1 MILAAADDLALVFS
15 VCDLGEVDPLG
26 QAISLLLATCLQ
38 LESCDLQPAL
48 HQGILLG
55 ANIILI
61 QPQTFDPHRLSQGT
75 SILP

>member
-15 VCDLGEVDPLG
+15 VCDLGEVDLLG